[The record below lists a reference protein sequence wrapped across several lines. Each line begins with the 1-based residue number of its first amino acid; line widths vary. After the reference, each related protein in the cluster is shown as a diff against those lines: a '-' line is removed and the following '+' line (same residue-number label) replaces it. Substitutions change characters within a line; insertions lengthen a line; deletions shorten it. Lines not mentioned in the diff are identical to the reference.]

1 MKRIGFIGLGAMG
14 TPMARRLVDS
24 GFQLAVF
31 DRLAERTQSASRI
44 RGSRCRLTPGCMPGC
59 RSAHNYGHDCKPG
72 RGCALWR

>member
-31 DRLAERTQSASRI
+31 DRLAERTHSLVEFEA
-44 RGSRCRLTPGCMPGC
+44 RGADSPGMHARMPK
-59 RSAHNYGHDCKPG
+59 RS
-72 RGCALWR
+72 

>member
-31 DRLAERTQSASRI
+31 DRLAERTHS
-44 RGSRCRLTPGCMPGC
+44 LVEFELEVPTHPGMHARMLK
-59 RSAHNYGHDCKPG
+59 RS
-72 RGCALWR
+72 